1 MLQNDLLDAVS
12 SLDETRSMCIA
23 KALLNQGCSLEEIMQ
38 ILGEGVRIVGD
49 KFAAGEFFIGDLIVS
64 GMLYR
69 SIIGLFSGSVSVPV
83 GKPLGRI
90 VCGVGEDDI
99 HDIGK
104 DIIVSLLRAE
114 GFEVIDLGVDVK
126 PCRFVYAVETYK
138 PDLLV
143 MSGLMN
149 CTLQCM
155 KTVVQMLEER
165 GLRDKVAIIVGGN
178 AVNKDTLQYIHA
190 DAVSIAPVDALTFC
204 KEIVMEDKREP

>member
-12 SLDETRSMCIA
+12 SLDEARSMSIA
-23 KALLNQGCSLEEIMQ
+23 KALLNQGCSLEEIMK

-69 SIIGLFSGSVSVPV
+69 SIISLFSGSVSAPV

-155 KTVVQMLEER
+155 KTVVQMLTER
-165 GLRDKVAIIVGGN
+165 GLRDQVAIIVGGN
-178 AVNKDTLQYIHA
+178 AVNKDTLQYIQA
-190 DAVSIAPVDALTFC
+190 DAVSIAPVDALTYC
-204 KEIVMEDKREP
+204 KQIVMEEKTQQ

>member
-12 SLDETRSMCIA
+12 SLDEARSISIA
-23 KALLNQGCSLEEIMQ
+23 KTLLSQGCTVEEIME
-38 ILGEGVRIVGD
+38 ILGEGVRIVGE
-49 KFAAGEFFIGDLIVS
+49 KFAAGEFFIADLIVS

-69 SIIGLFSGSVSVPV
+69 SIINLFAGSVLVPV
-83 GKPLGRI
+83 QKPLGRI

-138 PDLLV
+138 PDVLV

-155 KTVVQMLEER
+155 KTVVQMLKER
-165 GLRDKVAIIVGGN
+165 GLRDQVAVVVGGN
-178 AVNKDTLQYIHA
+178 AVSEDMLQYIEA
-190 DAVSIAPVDALTFC
+190 DAISIAPVDALTYC
-204 KEIVMEDKREP
+204 KQFVMEDKTES

>member
-12 SLDETRSMCIA
+12 SLDETRSISIA
-23 KALLNQGCSLEEIMQ
+23 KTLLDQGCSIEEIMQ

-49 KFAAGEFFIGDLIVS
+49 KFATGEFFIGDLIVS

-69 SIIGLFSGSVSVPV
+69 SIISLFSGSVSATV

-126 PCRFVYAVETYK
+126 PCRFLYAVETYR
-138 PDLLV
+138 PDVLV

-155 KTVVQMLEER
+155 KTVVQMLQER
-165 GLRDKVAIIVGGN
+165 GLRNKVAVVVGGN
-178 AVNKDTLQYIHA
+178 AVTKDTLSYIQA
-190 DAVSIAPVDALTFC
+190 DAISIAPVDALTYC
-204 KEIVMEDKREP
+204 KQIVTEDKTEL

>member
-1 MLQNDLLDAVS
+1 MLQDDLLEAVS
-12 SLDETRSMCIA
+12 SLDETRSITIS
-23 KALLNQGCSLEEIMQ
+23 KDLLNQGCTIEEIMK

-64 GMLYR
+64 GMLYC
-69 SIIGLFSGSVSVPV
+69 SIINLFSNSVPTPT

-104 DIIVSLLRAE
+104 DIIVNLLRAE
-114 GFEVIDLGVDVK
+114 GFEVIDLGVDVNAS
-126 PCRFVYAVETYK
+126 RFVYAVETYK
-138 PDLLV
+138 PDVLV

-155 KTVVQMLEER
+155 KTVVDMLTER
-165 GLRDKVAIIVGGN
+165 NLRNSVAVLVGGN
-178 AVNKDTLQYIHA
+178 AVNKESLQYIQA
-190 DAVSIAPVDALTFC
+190 DAISVVPVDALTYC
-204 KEIVMEDKREP
+204 KQIVMGDKTKL